1 MEELQDE
8 RYVFGK
14 RLVRYLSLEPAR
26 QTHCQPNRFA
36 FVQVL
41 MHYVKLPHKYR
52 MLNHFES
59 IIVDNARY
67 QIYR

>member
-14 RLVRYLSLEPAR
+14 RLVRYLLLEPA
-26 QTHCQPNRFA
+26 QQIHYLPNRFA

-41 MHYVKLPHKYR
+41 MHYVK
-52 MLNHFES
+52 
-59 IIVDNARY
+59 
-67 QIYR
+67 